1 MSALSVQLK
10 KPPSAWLRA
19 AGALGLLLLPPW
31 AGMRL
36 GGSKDQELRLRP
48 WWDRGGG
55 SL

>member
-1 MSALSVQLK
+1 MSAASVQLK

-19 AGALGLLLLPPW
+19 TGALDLLLLPPG

-36 GGSKDQELRLRP
+36 GESQDQEPRPCP
-48 WWDRGGG
+48 WWDGGG